1 MSHPYWRPI
10 MNSNYS
16 RTLTFLIVP
25 NISSFIPEQ
34 LINRSKIKIPRN
46 TKLADPTFHRP
57 APIEMLLGAGTAI
70 SVFCLGQINL
80 SPPNGPDLYYFFGWV
95 IGGSVPTISATHATM
110 CHSITALQTD
120 FIRFWEIEEESQIH
134 RLSDVACEEHRHT
147 HTIRNFEGR
156 LLSFEI
162 KLQKDPDLKQQSHAV
177 LQEYL
182 DLGHLSETKPQPSKQ
197 ECNKKFHLPNQI
209 KGRFR

>member
-46 TKLADPTFHRP
+46 TKLVDPTFHRP
-57 APIEMLLGAGTAI
+57 APMEMFLGVGAAI
-70 SVFCLGQINL
+70 SVFCIGQINL

-95 IGGSVPTISATHATM
+95 IAGSVPIISATHATM
-110 CHSITALQTD
+110 CHSITPLQTD
-120 FIRFWEIEEESQIH
+120 FIRFWEIEEEPQIQ
-134 RLSDVACEEHRHT
+134 RLSKSDATCHR
-147 HTIRNFEGR
+147 
-156 LLSFEI
+156 
-162 KLQKDPDLKQQSHAV
+162 PSHPYDTQFRRKARRRAAV
-177 LQEYL
+177 QEQ
-182 DLGHLSETKPQPSKQ
+182 ETAAR
-197 ECNKKFHLPNQI
+197 QI
-209 KGRFR
+209 